1 MRLLFINS
9 GLKGIPEGYTRSIM
23 DVLNNW
29 PSLEVMEVWPQELTI
44 NTIKSYYP
52 DLIMVFHGNLTPLDI
67 IQYAHTRG
75 ILTFIWIV
83 EDPYELDVH
92 TSEWLHSYD
101 YVFTTE
107 IEALAYY
114 NSHNVFYLPWGTNT
128 EIYHP
133 CSVPLKYRSDFCFV
147 GMGFKNRAE
156 ILNAIAEEIKGLNV
170 KLIGNWEK
178 WGAELKPCL
187 QDYVLPVHS
196 RAEEVARFYAGA
208 RINLNIHRDPVDD
221 INVNTPGIGAESL
234 NNRTFDIAAAG
245 GFQIVDDKRK
255 ELNKFYCPGKEI
267 VVFRDPH
274 DLANKIKYYLKDNT
288 IRKEITANA
297 FFKTVNYHT
306 FKNRITRMFDI
317 IKRGYDL

>member
-23 DVLNNW
+23 NVLNNW
-29 PSLEVMEVWPQELTI
+29 PSMEVIEVWPQELSV
-44 NTIKSYYP
+44 NTIKSYHP
-52 DLIMVFHGNLTPLDI
+52 NLIMVFHGNLTPLDI
-67 IQYAHTRG
+67 IQYAYTRD
-75 ILTFIWIV
+75 ILTLIWIV

-92 TSEWLHSYD
+92 TSEWINSYD

-114 NSHNVFYLPWGTNT
+114 NSDNVFYLPWGTNA

-133 CSVPLKYRSDFCFV
+133 CSVPIKYRSDLCFV

-156 ILNAIAEEIKGLNV
+156 ILNIIAEEIKGLDV

-178 WGAELKPCL
+178 WGGELKPCL
-187 QDYVLPVHS
+187 KACILPVHK

-208 RINLNIHRDPVDD
+208 KINLNIHRDPVDD
-221 INVNTPGIGAESL
+221 INVNTSGIGASSL

-245 GFQIVDDKRK
+245 GFQIIDDKRSQ
-255 ELNKFYCPGKEI
+255 LSKFYSLGKEI
-267 VVFRDPH
+267 VVFRDPY

-288 IRKEITANA
+288 IRKEIAANA

-306 FKNRITRMFDI
+306 FKNRITRMFNI
-317 IKRGYDL
+317 IKRGYNL